1 MVNLFLDL
9 APAEELNI
17 VIQPLVALATC
28 DRRETKFL
36 SMNLL
41 SQLTL
46 EYPHLIAPYAK
57 YLNVFWADPEPLALI
72 KISTLATIATG
83 ATGKTLICLFYLQH
97 LKEVRIKS
105 SVSWRPFRLGIG
117 LFWPLPP

>member
-1 MVNLFLDL
+1 MAVVNLFLDL

-36 SMNLL
+36 SLNLL

-83 ATGKTLICLFYLQH
+83 ATGKIIYLVFFIC
-97 LKEVRIKS
+97 KI
-105 SVSWRPFRLGIG
+105 
-117 LFWPLPP
+117 